1 MISLAMKL
9 KIMISLLLIALLIL
23 LLRSIS
29 SEQDTNGNLLIG
41 NRDGTLQ
48 SLAALLNKQ
57 QEFFKNWTGINYN
70 MLRHSLSQL
79 L

>member
-1 MISLAMKL
+1 MKL
-9 KIMISLLLIALLIL
+9 KIMISLLLIALLLL